1 MWNDLKEYASK
12 FFETHRTRKIGFLGG
27 VIAGVAILIFGFFN
41 TVFAFICGIIGLY
54 VGSKFDNGDD
64 LIDDTLNK
72 LNKILPEK
80 FRRW

>member
-1 MWNDLKEYASK
+1 MWNDLKECVAK